1 MAPRILTKTERQAQ
15 AYQSQ
20 GGYPGG
26 QLVNKSYSLF
36 DTVTFTANATEYALF
51 TGKTSDKFSSNMI
64 NGSAIPAGQSFLA
77 LGISVSFDQVTLVDA
92 EQSTVIQAFYAL
104 LRNSLWKFA
113 KTNEDWSAYFP
124 GDKMLPAVTAVTS
137 AAGNRVGDVVKS
149 GILYKFAV
157 PTVLGANNTF
167 DFTIQL
173 PAALGA
179 GSLLVTE
186 GSKMRVYLDG
196 LITKKQAT

>member
-1 MAPRILTKTERQAQ
+1 MPPRILTKTERQAQ

-36 DTVTFTANATEYALF
+36 DTFTPTAAATEYTLF
-51 TGKTSDKFSSNMI
+51 TGKGDKFSTNLI

-77 LGISVSFDQVTLVDA
+77 LGISVSFDQVSVVDA
-92 EQSTVIQAFYAL
+92 DQAPLMQAFYAL

-124 GDKMLPAVTAVTS
+124 GDKMLPSVTAATA
-137 AAGNRVGDVVKS
+137 AAGNRIGDVVKS

-167 DFTIQL
+167 DFSIQL
-173 PAALGA
+173 PAALGGA
-179 GSLLVTE
+179 NVLVTKA
-186 GSKMRVYLDG
+186 SKIRVYLDG
-196 LITKKQAT
+196 LITKKQAS

>member
-1 MAPRILTKTERQAQ
+1 MARILTKTERQVQ
-15 AYQSQ
+15 AYQAQ

-36 DTVTFTANATEYALF
+36 DTVTFTAAATEYTLF
-51 TGKTSDKFSSNMI
+51 TGKSGDKFTTNLI

-77 LGISVSFDQVTLVDA
+77 LGISVSFDQVTTVDA
-92 EQSTVIQAFYAL
+92 EQAPVLQAFYAM

-124 GDKMLPAVTAVTS
+124 GDKMLPSVTSVTA

-157 PTVLGANNTF
+157 PTVLGASNTF
-167 DFTIQL
+167 DFSIQL

-179 GSLLVTE
+179 GNVLVTE
-186 GSKMRVYLDG
+186 GTKMRVYLDG